1 MERSQADRHVLN
13 YLRGVRVHNHETR
26 TQAPGNRA
34 YSWEAKTSFQNL
46 PRNSGTTVVAI
57 KGDRRELWEVR
68 KLNPEGV
75 PVEVGGT
82 QPLVSQMTDM
92 NTL

>member
-13 YLRGVRVHNHETR
+13 YLRGVWVHNHETR

-34 YSWEAKTSFQNL
+34 YSWEAKTSLQNL
-46 PRNSGTTVVAI
+46 PRNSGTRVGTI

-75 PVEVGGT
+75 LVEASGT
-82 QPLVSQMTDM
+82 QPPVRQMTDM
-92 NTL
+92 KTL